1 MSNVLSILSRVRP
14 EHDFSRSSDFLE
26 DGLLDSFDM
35 VTLVSELDD
44 AYGISIDGMD
54 IVPEN
59 FRNVGAIE
67 ALLTRSGVTP

>member
-1 MSNVLSILSRVRP
+1 MSKVLSILSQVRP
-14 EHDFSRSSDFLE
+14 EHDFAQSDDFLE
-26 DGLLDSFDM
+26 DGLLDSFDL
-35 VTLVSELDD
+35 VTLVSELDA

-59 FRNVGAIE
+59 FASVAAIE